1 MRPNTEGRL
10 LRSAPQLSGT
20 DSGVSWLIRI
30 RWLTNDLIHNAPD
43 NHKKRIC
50 KTDALLLLSGVSNEI
65 SYAFCTR
72 QNLLVQD
79 NAPLAILA
87 FSDRHLVG
95 LG

>member
-1 MRPNTEGRL
+1 MPPITTK
-10 LRSAPQLSGT
+10 SASENRRAFVVIG
-20 DSGVSWLIRI
+20 G
-30 RWLTNDLIHNAPD
+30 
-43 NHKKRIC
+43 
-50 KTDALLLLSGVSNEI
+50 GSNEI
-65 SYAFCTR
+65 SYVLYTR